1 MPTNNQSLL
10 SLNNC
15 VGVWT
20 LSIVFRAEDD
30 HTSAAAY
37 LEGPDIE
44 IEATGASPRA
54 VGDHDVLSAYADLA
68 AAEVLTHV
76 SHRLAQRALRQV
88 GEADVSNRG

>member
-1 MPTNNQSLL
+1 MPTNNRSLT

-20 LSIVFRAEDD
+20 LSIVFRTEDD

-54 VGDHDVLSAYADLA
+54 VGDRDVLSADADLA

-76 SHRLAQRALRQV
+76 SNRLAQRALRQV
-88 GEADVSNRG
+88 WETNASNLG

>member
-1 MPTNNQSLL
+1 MPTNNQSLT

-15 VGVWT
+15 AGVWT
-20 LSIVFRAEDD
+20 LSIVFRTEDD

-54 VGDHDVLSAYADLA
+54 VGDHDVLSAKADLA
-68 AAEVLTHV
+68 AAEVLNRV
-76 SHRLAQRALRQV
+76 SNRLAERALRQV
-88 GEADVSNRG
+88 RETKASSRG

>member
-1 MPTNNQSLL
+1 MPTNNQSLT
-10 SLNNC
+10 SINNC

-20 LSIVFRAEDD
+20 LSIVFRTEDD

-44 IEATGASPRA
+44 IEATGASPSA
-54 VGDHDVLSAYADLA
+54 VGDHDVLSAHADLA

-76 SHRLAQRALRQV
+76 SDRLAERARRQV
-88 GEADVSNRG
+88 RETDASGHG